1 MGTVKMD
8 KLLKQAQRMQAQ
20 MATLQEELGKV
31 TLEGTSGGGMVRATV
46 NGHGDLMALKIAPE
60 VVDPKDPEM
69 LEDLVLTAVNEALRR
84 SRDRANEQMNQLTGG
99 MGFSGL

>member
-1 MGTVKMD
+1 MWRGRGFTEWAVYD
-8 KLLKQAQRMQAQ
+8 LDEPANFV
-20 MATLQEELGKV
+20 ATRFSMLDHLG
-31 TLEGTSGGGMVRATV
+31 RATV

-99 MGFSGL
+99 MGFPGL